1 MCRTTAA
8 NGGISIQV
16 LITPG
21 YKRGESRRRQRLLK
35 QGGGGGSTV
44 CAYVWCTEWNHARLV
59 RSVLNKIF
67 FLLPSLIHPSLPP
80 SFLLVSTS
88 EAPLIHYLQMQKR
101 LFFLA
106 KNQREKVTS
115 RKNISTPPSPLPRP
129 ASIYS
134 LSSSHSIKSSF
145 YFVLFPNLVFF
156 HIIISFRF
164 HSFSSSSPP
173 SSD

>member
-1 MCRTTAA
+1 MCVCVVYRMEPRATSA
-8 NGGISIQV
+8 
-16 LITPG
+16 
-21 YKRGESRRRQRLLK
+21 QRLK
-35 QGGGGGSTV
+35 QDLFSSPFLDPSIPT
-44 CAYVWCTEWNHARLV
+44 
-59 RSVLNKIF
+59 S
-67 FLLPSLIHPSLPP
+67 LLPLGLDVRGSFDSLP
-80 SFLLVSTS
+80 SDAKKAFL
-88 EAPLIHYLQMQKR
+88 
-101 LFFLA
+101 LA